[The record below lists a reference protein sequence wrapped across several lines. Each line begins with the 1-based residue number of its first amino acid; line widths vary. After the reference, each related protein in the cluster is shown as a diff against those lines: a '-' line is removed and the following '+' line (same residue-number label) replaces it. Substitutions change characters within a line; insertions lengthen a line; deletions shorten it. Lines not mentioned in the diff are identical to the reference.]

1 MVSDTCRPW
10 PMVIDHDEIVMS
22 RQFLTFQNS
31 IIDSVCIIF
40 HDSNCGNWL
49 QVCATRKWLPVFATR
64 GHKKCLMPQEVLSS
78 PQLTLGEGSV
88 HCVVTRNKKI
98 HIFWDE
104 SEIHQIKPNET
115 EYILLTL
122 GEGFMHINSESMLY
136 IQHNYGRPRQWIW
149 RHPPGGLTNGQITL
163 LMRMWECA
171 LGYWENTDTKVLK
184 EYTVCSLKCCNI
196 QKCPFNGN
204 IDNLKQ
210 GPWCL
215 FI

>member
-1 MVSDTCRPW
+1 MTNGHWSLTMVKTVSHFSEFNHWHRVYKFSW
-10 PMVIDHDEIVMS
+10 
-22 RQFLTFQNS
+22 FQLWQL
-31 IIDSVCIIF
+31 IASVC
-40 HDSNCGNWL
+40 
-49 QVCATRKWLPVFATR
+49 
-64 GHKKCLMPQEVLSS
+64 HKKMIASVCHKRSQEVFPQEVLSS